1 MVTVGIVFPLPVP
14 LLATSLVVGKGYNPA
29 KEAPAGSELVAA
41 AAAADIPDIIMLWRV
56 RKNFVKTSQNYKM
69 TT

>member
-29 KEAPAGSELVAA
+29 KEAPAGSGLV
-41 AAAADIPDIIMLWRV
+41 AAADIPDIIMLRG
-56 RKNFVKTSQNYKM
+56 
-69 TT
+69 

>member
-29 KEAPAGSELVAA
+29 KEAPAGSGLVAA
-41 AAAADIPDIIMLWRV
+41 AVADIPDIIMLRG
-56 RKNFVKTSQNYKM
+56 
-69 TT
+69 

>member
-29 KEAPAGSELVAA
+29 KEAPAGIGLVAA
-41 AAAADIPDIIMLWRV
+41 AAAADIPDIIMLRG
-56 RKNFVKTSQNYKM
+56 VKKIS
-69 TT
+69 

>member
-29 KEAPAGSELVAA
+29 KEAPAGSGLVAA
-41 AAAADIPDIIMLWRV
+41 AAVADIPDIIMLRG
-56 RKNFVKTSQNYKM
+56 
-69 TT
+69 

>member
-41 AAAADIPDIIMLWRV
+41 AAAADIPDIIMLRG
-56 RKNFVKTSQNYKM
+56 VKKIS
-69 TT
+69 

>member
-29 KEAPAGSELVAA
+29 KEAPAGSGLLAAA
-41 AAAADIPDIIMLWRV
+41 AAAADIPDIMLRG
-56 RKNFVKTSQNYKM
+56 
-69 TT
+69 